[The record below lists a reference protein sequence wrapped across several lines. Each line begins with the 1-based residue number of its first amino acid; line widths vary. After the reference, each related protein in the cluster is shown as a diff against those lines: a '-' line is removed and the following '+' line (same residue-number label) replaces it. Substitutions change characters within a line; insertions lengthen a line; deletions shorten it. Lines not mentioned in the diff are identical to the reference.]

1 MSFGENLKQF
11 RLKSH
16 FTQEQL
22 AEKFQVTRQTVS
34 KWELNQVMPETGKL
48 VEIAEYF
55 GVSLDEMV
63 FGRTDKEEI
72 LLSELNSA
80 KKEEEDIKSH
90 DYGFL
95 KNIIGMGIITV
106 FLLYGFNLNSGHW
119 TIFNLIDVSF
129 IVILLITLGVGMFF
143 KQFRENYLNWA
154 AAVSVA
160 AGLGFYL
167 FYTINYINM
176 GVQQDSMNAWNI
188 AIIPFYYGILI
199 ALLLNLKQNH
209 SAVLKELCK
218 KLKREILLLW
228 RK

>member
-11 RLKSH
+11 RIKSH

-160 AGLGFYL
+160 AGLGFSL

-176 GVQQDSMNAWNI
+176 GVLQDAWNI

-218 KLKREILLLW
+218 KLKSEILLLW

>member
-1 MSFGENLKQF
+1 MTFGENLKQL
-11 RLKSH
+11 RLDRH

-22 AEKFQVTRQTVS
+22 AEEFQVTRQTIS

-55 GVSLDEMV
+55 GISLDEMV
-63 FGRTDKEEI
+63 FGRPDREEV
-72 LLSELNSA
+72 LLSELNPA
-80 KKEEEDIKSH
+80 EKEEEDKKPC

-95 KNIIGMGIITV
+95 KNIIGMGIITL
-106 FLLYGFNLNSGHW
+106 FLMYGFNLNSGHW
-119 TIFNLIDVSF
+119 RIFNLVDASF

-154 AAVSVA
+154 AAASVA
-160 AGLGFYL
+160 AGFGFSL
-167 FYTINYINM
+167 FYTITYIKM
-176 GVQQDSMNAWNI
+176 GELQVAWNI

-209 SAVLKELCK
+209 GIAFKELCK
-218 KLKREILLLW
+218 KIRRGILLLW

>member
-1 MSFGENLKQF
+1 MNSVERVKNLCKERGIPVS
-11 RLKSH
+11 RLEKELG
-16 FTQEQL
+16 FANGYINQL
-22 AEKFQVTRQTVS
+22 RKGVFPSNR
-34 KWELNQVMPETGKL
+34 L

-160 AGLGFYL
+160 AGLGFSL

-176 GVQQDSMNAWNI
+176 GVLQDAWNI

>member
-160 AGLGFYL
+160 AGLGFSL

-176 GVQQDSMNAWNI
+176 GVLQDAWNI

-218 KLKREILLLW
+218 KLKSEILLLW
-228 RK
+228 RE

>member
-1 MSFGENLKQF
+1 MRWCLGGRIRK
-11 RLKSH
+11 
-16 FTQEQL
+16 
-22 AEKFQVTRQTVS
+22 KF
-34 KWELNQVMPETGKL
+34 
-48 VEIAEYF
+48 F
-55 GVSLDEMV
+55 
-63 FGRTDKEEI
+63 
-72 LLSELNSA
+72 SELNSA

-160 AGLGFYL
+160 AGLGFSL

-176 GVQQDSMNAWNI
+176 GVLQDAWNI

>member
-129 IVILLITLGVGMFF
+129 IVILLITLGV
-143 KQFRENYLNWA
+143 
-154 AAVSVA
+154 
-160 AGLGFYL
+160 
-167 FYTINYINM
+167 
-176 GVQQDSMNAWNI
+176 
-188 AIIPFYYGILI
+188 
-199 ALLLNLKQNH
+199 
-209 SAVLKELCK
+209 
-218 KLKREILLLW
+218 EIG
-228 RK
+228 RAHV

>member
-22 AEKFQVTRQTVS
+22 AEKFQVTRPRVS

-160 AGLGFYL
+160 AGLGFSL

-176 GVQQDSMNAWNI
+176 GVLQDAWNI

>member
-160 AGLGFYL
+160 AGLGFSF
-167 FYTINYINM
+167 FYSINYINM
-176 GVQQDSMNAWNI
+176 GVLQDAWNI

>member
-160 AGLGFYL
+160 AGLGFSL

-176 GVQQDSMNAWNI
+176 GVLQDAWNI

-218 KLKREILLLW
+218 KLKRKILLLW

>member
-55 GVSLDEMV
+55 GVSLDETV

-160 AGLGFYL
+160 AGLGFSL

-176 GVQQDSMNAWNI
+176 GVLQDAWNI

>member
-160 AGLGFYL
+160 AGLGFSL

-176 GVQQDSMNAWNI
+176 GVLQDAWNI

-218 KLKREILLLW
+218 KLKREISLLW

>member
-160 AGLGFYL
+160 AGLGFSL
-167 FYTINYINM
+167 FYTINYIDM
-176 GVQQDSMNAWNI
+176 GVLQDAWNI

>member
-95 KNIIGMGIITV
+95 KNIIGMGFITV

-160 AGLGFYL
+160 AGLGFSL

-176 GVQQDSMNAWNI
+176 GVLQDAWNI

>member
-160 AGLGFYL
+160 AGLGFSL

-176 GVQQDSMNAWNI
+176 GVLQDAWNI

>member
-80 KKEEEDIKSH
+80 KKEEDIKSH

-160 AGLGFYL
+160 AGLGFSL

-176 GVQQDSMNAWNI
+176 GVLQDAWNI

-218 KLKREILLLW
+218 KLKSEILLLW

>member
-22 AEKFQVTRQTVS
+22 AEKFQVTRQRVS

-160 AGLGFYL
+160 AGLGFSL

-176 GVQQDSMNAWNI
+176 GVLQDAWNI

>member
-34 KWELNQVMPETGKL
+34 KWELDQVMPETGKL

-160 AGLGFYL
+160 AGLGFSL

-176 GVQQDSMNAWNI
+176 GVLQDAWNI

-218 KLKREILLLW
+218 KLKSEILLLW

>member
-16 FTQEQL
+16 LTQEQL

-160 AGLGFYL
+160 AGLGFSL

-176 GVQQDSMNAWNI
+176 GVLQDAWNI

-218 KLKREILLLW
+218 KLKSEILLLW

>member
-34 KWELNQVMPETGKL
+34 KWELNQVMTETGKM

-160 AGLGFYL
+160 AGLGFSL

-176 GVQQDSMNAWNI
+176 GVLQDAWNI

>member
-160 AGLGFYL
+160 AGLGFSL

-176 GVQQDSMNAWNI
+176 GVLQDAWNI

-218 KLKREILLLW
+218 KLKSEILLLW

>member
-106 FLLYGFNLNSGHW
+106 FLL
-119 TIFNLIDVSF
+119 
-129 IVILLITLGVGMFF
+129 
-143 KQFRENYLNWA
+143 
-154 AAVSVA
+154 
-160 AGLGFYL
+160 
-167 FYTINYINM
+167 
-176 GVQQDSMNAWNI
+176 
-188 AIIPFYYGILI
+188 
-199 ALLLNLKQNH
+199 
-209 SAVLKELCK
+209 
-218 KLKREILLLW
+218 
-228 RK
+228 

>member
-11 RLKSH
+11 RLESH

-63 FGRTDKEEI
+63 FGRSNKEEI
-72 LLSELNSA
+72 LRSELNSSIS
-80 KKEEEDIKSH
+80 EEENKKPH

-95 KNIIGMGIITV
+95 KNIIGMGIITI
-106 FLLYGFNLNSGHW
+106 FLMYGFNRNSGHW
-119 TIFNLIDVSF
+119 RIFNLVDASF

-160 AGLGFYL
+160 AGLGFSL
-167 FYTINYINM
+167 FYTINYIDM
-176 GVQQDSMNAWNI
+176 GVLKDAWNI

-209 SAVLKELCK
+209 GAVLKELWK
-218 KLKREILLLW
+218 KLKRGILLLW

>member
-160 AGLGFYL
+160 AGLGFSL
-167 FYTINYINM
+167 FYTINYIDM
-176 GVQQDSMNAWNI
+176 GVLQDAWNI

-218 KLKREILLLW
+218 KLKRKILLLW